1 MGKSSKVAA
10 AVARSVNPVFA
21 AAILDKAREVAAEA
35 VDTQVNI
42 GQSTDTFRESFREL
56 CSLAGVPIVKDAD
69 GREVFNRDSEVGKA
83 LHKVLHDMA
92 TDEARKREH
101 YSVKVHKV
109 GQDDKFLPVRI
120 WSSLFSK
127 WLPVN
132 KSGQVAEKGDELI
145 EANHVFTASFALGV
159 DLKSLAG
166 TAEKP
171 LGAKAWLRGGQNG
184 ERPDGIKQGMRDWIK
199 NDVDQ
204 ALSRGW
210 KSEAVKRAGG
220 NKNDFADLLNGLH
233 KAGTKKRARWEK
245 DHGEGSVVSE
255 DQWATLCSIIVEAA
269 FDPDICDEL
278 IGRSDR
284 T

>member
-21 AAILDKAREVAAEA
+21 AAILDKARAVATAA
-35 VDTQVNI
+35 VDTQVTI
-42 GQSTDTFRESFREL
+42 GSSTDSFRESFREL
-56 CSLAGVPIVKDAD
+56 CMAAGVPIVKDAN

-92 TDEARKREH
+92 TDDARKREH
-101 YSVKVHKV
+101 YSIDVHRV
-109 GQDDKFLPVRI
+109 GQDDKYLPVRV
-120 WSSLFSK
+120 WSALQSK
-127 WLPVN
+127 WIP
-132 KSGQVAEKGDELI
+132 AEGNL
-145 EANHVFTASFALGV
+145 EANHTFTASFALGI

-166 TAEKP
+166 VAEKP
-171 LGAKAWLRGGQNG
+171 LGAKAWLRGGVNG
-184 ERPDGIKQGMRDWIK
+184 ERPDGKAQGMRDWIK
-199 NDVDQ
+199 NDIDQ

-220 NKNDFADLLNGLH
+220 NKQDFADLLNGLH

-245 DHGEGSVVSE
+245 DHGDGSVVSE